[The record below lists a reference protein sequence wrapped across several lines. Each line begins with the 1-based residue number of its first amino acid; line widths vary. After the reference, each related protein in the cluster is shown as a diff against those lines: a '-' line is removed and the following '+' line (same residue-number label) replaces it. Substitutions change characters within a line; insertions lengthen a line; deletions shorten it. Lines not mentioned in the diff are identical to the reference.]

1 MQLLRSRWDVVV
13 AGALV
18 FLSFVAGVAQQGLEL
33 AGLPDRPLDP
43 GGLCLIAAQGGSV
56 ALLRRWPG
64 LALAVCFSAFA
75 GYQLLGYPTTVAA
88 LGLLIC
94 LVGAGAL
101 ASRHRGVIAG
111 AVLAGYVVF
120 AVVLLQVDRGLAVTD
135 AVVFGLM
142 LAALWL
148 WGSWLRTQRASRRE
162 RALQAETDA
171 IAAER
176 SRIARELHDVVTHH
190 VTAMVIQAE
199 AGRLRPDLDEETSR
213 VLSSIAEG
221 GRATLVDLRSLL
233 GALEATADDSREPAL
248 QTVAEIVARAR
259 STGQTVRLEERGEPR
274 VLHGAAG
281 LAVVRV
287 VQESI
292 TNARKHARDGVA
304 DVLVEYV
311 SDAILVEVTSPS
323 RHRVAPGATGGGRGI
338 IGMRERVESLGGE
351 MRAVTEGDL
360 FAVRAR
366 IPG

>member
-1 MQLLRSRWDVVV
+1 MELLRARWDAVV
-13 AGALV
+13 AAALIL
-18 FLSFVAGVAQQGLEL
+18 LSFVPGVAQQGLEL

-43 GGLCLIAAQGGSV
+43 GGLCLIVVQGGSV

-75 GYQLLGYPTTVAA
+75 AYQLLGYPTTVAA
-88 LGLLIC
+88 LALLVC

-101 ASRHRGVIAG
+101 SVRHRG
-111 AVLAGYVVF
+111 AVAVAMLAAYVAF
-120 AVVLLQVDRGLAVTD
+120 AVVLLRLDRALAVTD
-135 AVVFGLM
+135 AVVFGMM

-148 WGSWLRTQRASRRE
+148 WGSWLRTQTSARRE
-162 RALQAETDA
+162 RARQAEEDA

-199 AGRLRPDLDEETSR
+199 AGRLRAELDDETSR
-213 VLSSIAEG
+213 LLSSIAEG

-233 GALEATADDSREPAL
+233 GALEMTAEGSREPAL
-248 QTVAEIVARAR
+248 QSVAEIVARAR
-259 STGQTVRLEERGEPR
+259 STGQEVRLEERGEPR
-274 VLHGAAG
+274 VLRGAAG

-292 TNARKHARDGVA
+292 TNARKHAGDGAAGVI
-304 DVLVEYV
+304 VEYAP
-311 SDAILVEVTSPS
+311 DAILVEVTS
-323 RHRVAPGATGGGRGI
+323 RRRDRAAPGVTVGGRGV

-351 MRAVTEGDL
+351 LRAAREGDL

-366 IPG
+366 IPV